1 MITTRACLLLGID
14 HPVVL
19 AGMGSG
25 FTDPGLTA
33 AVSNG
38 GGLGIMGVSDL
49 GPGEIGAV
57 ASQIRG
63 LTDRPFGLNLLL
75 FACRESIDAV
85 LAARPAVFSTAW
97 PSAEQ
102 DLREIFGRA
111 HRAGAVVVHM
121 VAGLADARLAA
132 EAGADLIVAQGT
144 EGGGHVGLVASSV
157 LVPQVARAVAPLPVL
172 AAGGYADGAGL
183 AAALMLGAEGVLFG
197 TRFLATSEAPVTD
210 AYKQALVASDGHD
223 TLLSEVPDLL
233 SGIIWPGAYGRVV
246 RNRLIETWT
255 GREGQLRARRR
266 ELRRAAAGAHRA
278 GDTDE
283 SVVWAG
289 QSAGLIDS
297 IEAAGELIEQ
307 IVRDAE
313 KVIRERAELIT
324 AQSSASP

>member
-1 MITTRACLLLGID
+1 MITTRACSLLGID
-14 HPVVL
+14 YPVVL

-25 FTDPGLTA
+25 FTDPRLTA

-49 GPGEIGAV
+49 GPDEIGAV
-57 ASQIRG
+57 ASQIRD

-75 FACRESIDAV
+75 FACQESIEAV

-111 HRAGAVVVHM
+111 HQAGAVVVHM
-121 VAGLADARLAA
+121 VATLADARRAA

-144 EGGGHVGLVASSV
+144 EGGGHVGLIASTV

-183 AAALMLGAEGVLFG
+183 AAALMLGAEGVLLG
-197 TRFLATSEAPVTD
+197 TRFLATSDAPVSD
-210 AYKQALVASDGHD
+210 AYKKALVDSDGHD

-233 SGIIWPGAYGRVV
+233 SGMIWPGAYGRVV

-289 QSAGLIDS
+289 QSAGLIES

-313 KVIRERAELIT
+313 RVIRDRAELIT
-324 AQSSASP
+324 AQGCASP

>member
-1 MITTRACLLLGID
+1 MITTGACSLLGIE

-25 FTDPGLTA
+25 FTDPRLTA

-38 GGLGIMGVSDL
+38 GGLGIMGVSDIA
-49 GPGEIGAV
+49 PAEIGAV
-57 ASQIRG
+57 ASAIRD

-75 FACRESIDAV
+75 FACEESIDAV

-102 DLREIFGRA
+102 DLGEIFGRA
-111 HRAGAVVVHM
+111 HQAGAIVVHM
-121 VAGLADARLAA
+121 VATLADARLAA

-144 EGGGHVGLVASSV
+144 EGGGHVGLVASTV

-183 AAALMLGAEGVLFG
+183 AAALMLGAEGVLLG
-197 TRFLATSEAPVTD
+197 TRFLATSEAPVTGT
-210 AYKQALVASDGHD
+210 YKQVLVRSDGHD
-223 TLLSEVPDLL
+223 TLLSPVPDLL
-233 SGIIWPGAYGRVV
+233 TGAIWPGAHARVV

-255 GREGQLRARRR
+255 GREDQLRARRG
-266 ELRRAAAGAHRA
+266 ELFRAAADARRA

-289 QSAGLIDS
+289 QSAGLITS
-297 IEAAGELIEQ
+297 IKAAGELIEE

-313 KVIRERAELIT
+313 RVIRERAELVT
-324 AQSSASP
+324 AQGPASP